1 MDFYA
6 VLWRELVV
14 LKRGFWKF
22 FASRLVNPLLYLI
35 AFGWGIGRSVQMPQG
50 SYLEF
55 VIPGIVAL
63 SAMTTSFGAA
73 GTPLNMARLYHKTL
87 EEYLIAPVSTFSFV
101 LGRVLAATLRGLIA
115 ALIILGLALLFKT
128 KLAVGGA
135 FLLVLFLTCFLFSA
149 LGVVAAMTINS
160 HEDMA
165 NFTTFII
172 MPMSFLCGTFFST
185 AKLPPGVR
193 QLIEILPLT
202 HTNLALR
209 ELGAHG
215 SFPWLSLGVLIFY
228 SVLFFF
234 LACYTVRHCRD

>member
-6 VLWRELVV
+6 VLWRELIV

-35 AFGWGIGRSVQMPQG
+35 AFGWGIGRSVQMSQG

-101 LGRVLAATLRGLIA
+101 MGRVLAATLRGLLA
-115 ALIILGLALLFKT
+115 ALIILGLALLFRT
-128 KLAVGGA
+128 HLPLGAA

-165 NFTTFII
+165 NFTTFVI

-185 AKLPPGVR
+185 SKLPMGVR
-193 QLIEILPLT
+193 QLIELLPLT

-209 ELGAHG
+209 QLASHG
-215 SFPWLSLGVLIFY
+215 PFPWTALAVLLAY
-228 SVLFFF
+228 SLFFF
-234 LACYTVRHCRD
+234 ALAVYTVRHCQD